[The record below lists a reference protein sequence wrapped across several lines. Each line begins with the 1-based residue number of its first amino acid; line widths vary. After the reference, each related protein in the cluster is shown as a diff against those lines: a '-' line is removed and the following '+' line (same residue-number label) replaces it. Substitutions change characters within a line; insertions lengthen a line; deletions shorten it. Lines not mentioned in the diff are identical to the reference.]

1 MSRSRLRRATKRKL
15 DTSRTRSRGFC
26 DGQRS
31 RKQER
36 AVQPEFSLLASYSE
50 ALVAHAAQLEQIQ
63 GGKDVSAVDGYVNCA
78 AIVSAILKTSWQD
91 EARALD
97 LAARAVLLS
106 RGFLKEFLDASGGS
120 TENHEHLRLART
132 RQGRESFCPPGV

>member
-1 MSRSRLRRATKRKL
+1 MRRKPEVRRNRPTGFYGGVRSWKCNERRL
-15 DTSRTRSRGFC
+15 
-26 DGQRS
+26 
-31 RKQER
+31 
-36 AVQPEFSLLASYSE
+36 QPEFSLLASYSE

-106 RGFLKEFLDASGGS
+106 RGFLKEFLEASGGPADDS
-120 TENHEHLRLART
+120 EHLRLARSM
-132 RQGRESFCPPGV
+132 QNRESVCPPSGV